1 MKEGKSSKTA
11 EQMAISRAIES
22 SKPEGERICYDP
34 YAKDFLGPKY
44 ALPIYNRIMRRIA
57 VYVIER
63 LFPGHHYYVVTRTRY
78 IDDTVNAC
86 LDPTLKQLVV
96 LGAGFDSRAYR
107 FPALKNK
114 RVFEVDHPD
123 TQETKKGKVFK
134 IFNSLPDNVTYVTVD
149 FSRENPGDKLMRSGY
164 NNGMKSIFIWEGT
177 TPYISVEAV
186 DETLGF
192 VSSNSGKNSVIIFDY
207 ILKSVLDGTCEF
219 QGARNEFEK
228 MAKTTEPLIFG
239 IEADKIVSFLE
250 NRGFHNIKDVG
261 SDYLRKTYFS
271 QKYQMKR
278 RIKPWWRITRATVGI

>member
-22 SKPEGERICYDP
+22 SRPECERICDDR
-34 YAKDFLGPKY
+34 YAKDFLGPRY
-44 ALPIYNRIMRRIA
+44 AILIQYRILQRITVCA
-57 VYVIER
+57 MER
-63 LFPGHHYYVVTRTRY
+63 LFLGHHYYVVTRTRY

-123 TQETKKGKVFK
+123 TQATKKEKVSK
-134 IFNSLPDNVTYVTVD
+134 IFNSLPDNVTYVSVD
-149 FSRENPGDKLMRSGY
+149 FSREDLGERLMHSGY
-164 NNGMKSIFIWEGT
+164 NNGMKSLFIWEGT
-177 TPYISVEAV
+177 TPYISAEAV
-186 DETLGF
+186 DVTLGF
-192 VSSNSGKNSVIIFDY
+192 VSSNSGKDSTIVFDY

-239 IEADKIVSFLE
+239 ITADKTVSFLE

-271 QKYQMKR
+271 QKDQMKR
-278 RIKPWWRITRATVGI
+278 RIKPWWRITRASVRI